1 MLVRQLGV
9 SRSDAGLRLLQ
20 VVFQLCCSSGGTWK
34 KLAFFSLKEARLV
47 RERGS
52 GKWVQR
58 QCHLQ
63 DTYSNV
69 STTGRRLCPETHGS
83 SHAAVSG
90 HSQLPRSV
98 AFLPFNKPSSHCLE

>member
-9 SRSDAGLRLLQ
+9 PRSDAGLRLLQ
-20 VVFQLCCSSGGTWK
+20 VVFQLCGLSGGTWQ
-34 KLAFFSLKEARLV
+34 KLVFFSLKEARLV
-47 RERGS
+47 REKGS

-69 STTGRRLCPETHGS
+69 SATGPAIQQFLAASLSATTLCSIP
-83 SHAAVSG
+83 A
-90 HSQLPRSV
+90 L
-98 AFLPFNKPSSHCLE
+98 